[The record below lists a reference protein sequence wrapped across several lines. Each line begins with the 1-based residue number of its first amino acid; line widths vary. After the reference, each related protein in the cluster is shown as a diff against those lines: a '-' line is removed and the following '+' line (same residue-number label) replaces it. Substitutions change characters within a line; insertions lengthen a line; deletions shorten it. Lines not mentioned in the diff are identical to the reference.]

1 MDTKLEHIWYIYGS
15 MEIPKNAIEITHYF
29 TWMGADGIARTK
41 IKPGSSITITHAREN
56 SLAVNSL
63 PGPKFPLLIDSRDI
77 RSMTKEAREFFST
90 NGRETKINSMAVVI
104 NSPISR
110 VIGNFFLGI
119 NKPPVPTRLFD
130 NPEDAAN
137 WLKQYL

>member
-1 MDTKLEHIWYIYGS
+1 
-15 MEIPKNAIEITHYF
+15 MEIPSNAIEISHYF
-29 TWMGADGIARTK
+29 TWMGTDGIARTK
-41 IKPGSSITITHAREN
+41 VKPGSAITITEAKAN
-56 SLAVNSL
+56 SIAVNSL
-63 PGPKFPLLIDSRDI
+63 PGAKFPLLVDSRNI
-77 RSMTKEAREFFST
+77 RSITKEAREYFST
-90 NGRETKINSMAVVI
+90 NGRDTKINSMAVVI